1 MVPTGQVRLIARRYP
16 EGPAHTYPHTCNE
29 PSLYVVLSVFKKNSA
44 TSRHALHAIGLTV
57 TMVFSVQAAATA
69 QQWPDHRNDGAFA
82 FHANFSLNTCTDLL
96 DDVIPLSGEVA
107 QRLQLQPSS
116 ESIHVY
122 LFSRRDVYEQY
133 MRHYF
138 PGVPYRRALFIKQR
152 GPGMVF
158 AFRSNEL
165 AVDLRHETTHAVLH
179 TLLPMVPLWLDE
191 GLAEYFE
198 IPAAD
203 RRLKSPYLRS
213 VRWRSRLRQVP
224 RLSRLESLGELSDM
238 KHDDYRDA
246 WAWVHFMLHG
256 PLEAQAVLY
265 SYLADV
271 QAHVPPG
278 KLSERLQRRVPQ
290 LERKFLLHFVSIVG
304 EDR

>member
-1 MVPTGQVRLIARRYP
+1 MVL
-16 EGPAHTYPHTCNE
+16 
-29 PSLYVVLSVFKKNSA
+29 SLYKTTMATTRRVLHV
-44 TSRHALHAIGLTV
+44 IGLTV
-57 TMVFSVQAAATA
+57 ALVFSIHAAAKA
-69 QQWPDHRNDGAFA
+69 QQWPDRRHDGAFV
-82 FHANFSLNTCTDLL
+82 FHANFSLNTCSDLL
-96 DDVIPLSGEVA
+96 DEVTFLTGEVA
-107 QRLQLQPSS
+107 QRLHLQPSN
-116 ESIHVY
+116 EPIHVY

-133 MRHYF
+133 MRQYF

-198 IPAAD
+198 ISPAH
-203 RRLKSPYLRS
+203 RQLKNPYLRS

-224 RLSRLESLGELSDM
+224 KLSKLESLRELSEM

-256 PLEAQAVLY
+256 PIEAQAELY
-265 SYLADV
+265 SYLADI

-278 KLSERLQRRVPQ
+278 KLSARLQRRVPQ
-290 LERKFLLHFVSIVG
+290 LERKFLLHFASIVG